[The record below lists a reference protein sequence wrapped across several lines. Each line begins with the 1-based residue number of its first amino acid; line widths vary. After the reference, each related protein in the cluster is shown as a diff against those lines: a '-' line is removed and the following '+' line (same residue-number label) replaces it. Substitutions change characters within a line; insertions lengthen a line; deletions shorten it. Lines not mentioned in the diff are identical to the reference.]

1 MNEGSQN
8 ILPIHIHRKRG
19 KLYYNIAAPALNQDL
34 DLDANGV
41 PDLTQNPDFIY
52 IGATDAGYD
61 FTAEPTFY
69 EENVD
74 EEDSPIE
81 VGVESVAAQIAFSA
95 LEVLDIEHKAD
106 MIPWGTYS
114 TNTVGGVTT
123 KRITAGGDRIIL
135 PAMPMAVVSPT
146 KDGGWV
152 GVIIYAG
159 YNSGSHTL
167 QFKKSERSKQ
177 DMVIKALNVP
187 TRTDGDKL
195 YREFNIPPPA

>member
-1 MNEGSQN
+1 MNPGSEAIQ
-8 ILPIHIHRKRG
+8 PVHIHRRRG
-19 KLYYNIAAPALNQDL
+19 KLYYNIKALALNEDL
-34 DLDANGV
+34 ILDANGV
-41 PDLTQNPDFIY
+41 PDALQNPDFIF

-69 EENVD
+69 EETVD

-95 LEVLDIEHKAD
+95 LEVLDIENKAD

-123 KRITAGGDRIIL
+123 RRITAGGDRVIL
-135 PAMPMAVVSPT
+135 PALPVAVVSP
-146 KDGGWV
+146 KKGGGYV
-152 GVIIYAG
+152 GVIFYAA

-167 QFKKSERSKQ
+167 QFKKTERSKQ
-177 DMVIKALNVP
+177 DMVIKALSVP
-187 TRTDGDKL
+187 GRADGDKL
-195 YREFNIPPPA
+195 YREFSTPAPA

>member
-1 MNEGSQN
+1 MNEGSQA
-8 ILPIHIHRKRG
+8 IQPVHIHRRRG

-34 DLDANGV
+34 KLDANGV
-41 PDLTQNPDFIY
+41 PDLVQNPDFIF

-61 FTAEPTFY
+61 FSAEPTFY

-114 TNTVGGVTT
+114 TNVVGGVTT
-123 KRITAGGDRIIL
+123 QRITGGGDRIIL
-135 PAMPMAVVSPT
+135 PALPVAVVSPT
-146 KDGGWV
+146 KAGGWV
-152 GVIIYAG
+152 GVIFYAG
-159 YNSGSHTL
+159 YNAGSHTL
-167 QFKKSERSKQ
+167 QFKKTERSKQ
-177 DMVIKALNVP
+177 DMVIKALSVP

-195 YREFNIPPPA
+195 YREFAVPPPA